1 MSVWLW
7 GVGTAMGVGVSICTC
22 NPMVVFQSTSAD
34 EVQNIGMGSAMRRSL
49 LFGSKS
55 AHSMLQDTTNQ
66 DHPDVCASRQQGEE
80 SVGGEQR
87 AKGEKG
93 DDTAKGEEGTRVED
107 AMQDSVSE
115 LDVGCVLWVDCQC
128 LLQYSYVL
136 RDVSF
141 Y

>member
-1 MSVWLW
+1 
-7 GVGTAMGVGVSICTC
+7 MGVGVSICTC

-80 SVGGEQR
+80 SAGGEQR

-115 LDVGCVLWVDCQC
+115 LDVGCVL
-128 LLQYSYVL
+128 
-136 RDVSF
+136 
-141 Y
+141 